1 VRQRMFQTDY
11 DINTAGQGFATDAVI
26 ATIPVQSDPTLEY
39 LDDLMDIKVAN
50 YPAARMTL
58 W

>member
-1 VRQRMFQTDY
+1 MFQTDY